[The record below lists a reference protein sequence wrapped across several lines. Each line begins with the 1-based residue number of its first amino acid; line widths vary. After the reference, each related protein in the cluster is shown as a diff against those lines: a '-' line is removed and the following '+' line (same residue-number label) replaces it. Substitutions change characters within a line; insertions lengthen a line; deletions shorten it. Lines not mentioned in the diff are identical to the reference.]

1 MPVVS
6 MIAGP
11 NGSGKSTLYRNL
23 RAQGIA
29 FGTYL
34 NADDLALSEGVP
46 AGVAQAMVREAR
58 DTALRNRE
66 DYCWETVMSHHSHI
80 DHLIDARALGY
91 EVHLI
96 YVALEDPEIN
106 MRRVQERVASGGHD
120 VPADR
125 IKKRYY
131 RSINNLSAAIS
142 VCDFGRIFDNSSKD
156 DPFQRIA
163 RIDQR
168 VIEIDRDWFAMPRW
182 FIPALVDLNAT

>member
-1 MPVVS
+1 

-11 NGSGKSTLYRNL
+11 NGSGKTTLYQNL
-23 RAQGIA
+23 SKQGVD

-34 NADDLALSEGVP
+34 NADDIALNERAT
-46 AGVAQAMVREAR
+46 AGVAQERVRQAR
-58 DTALRNRE
+58 DAAMRAGD
-66 DYCWETVMSHHSHI
+66 DYCWETVMSHHSHVH
-80 DHLIDARALGY
+80 HLNEARALGY
-91 EVHLI
+91 QVRLF

-106 MRRVQERVASGGHD
+106 SRRVLERVSSGGHD

-156 DPFQRIA
+156 APFQLIA
-163 RIDQR
+163 SIDDR
-168 VIEIDRDWFAMPRW
+168 VLECNNDWFATPRW
-182 FIPALVDLNAT
+182 FIPALVDLNSY